1 MDKYDRRRLRA
12 SAFKKHLRDQ
22 LSDEPVPTSPGQGA
36 PLSEFGPNL
45 DTPAGAYLGAPEV
58 KWAEASRGR
67 AGTGTGTGTPIAQLN
82 GAVKASATRAHT
94 AGGSIANGGPGQAGA
109 EPALLKVGMASM
121 GLSLAGCGVVIGCE
135 VARTIG
141 PHFLTAL
148 RLANRDVRDTEL
160 EEGTGSKGQAA
171 AVLTMSG
178 PTVVELPS
186 EEQAA
191 DTIIMPIVG
200 DYVHYSRGSGYLIG
214 LQGVVVASDDGQAL
228 PSGLRYVQ
236 FDGEEWPKVVA
247 VAGLDRI

>member
-12 SAFKKHLRDQ
+12 PAFKKHLRDQ
-22 LSDEPVPTSPGQGA
+22 LSDEPVPTSPAHGA
-36 PLSEFGPNL
+36 PLSEFSPNL
-45 DTPAGAYLGAPEV
+45 DTPAGAYLGAPEA

-67 AGTGTGTGTPIAQLN
+67 AGTGSPIAQLN
-82 GAVKASATRAHT
+82 GAAKTSATRAHI

-109 EPALLKVGMASM
+109 EPALFKVGMAST

-148 RLANRDVRDTEL
+148 RLANPDVRDTEL
-160 EEGTGSKGQAA
+160 EERGGSKGQAA

-191 DTIIMPIVG
+191 DTIIMPVVG
-200 DYVHYSRGSGYLIG
+200 DDVHYSRGSGYLIG

-247 VAGLDRI
+247 VTGLDRI